1 MTSLIRISF
10 VTAFAAVTIGATV
23 PRATTDDPA
32 GTGQDRFAAS
42 PKRAIAMFRGVVA
55 SVDESSNTITIRRS
69 SESTEEFKV
78 QDGLLFDSVRYGD
91 RVEVTVE
98 NIAGAR
104 TIVGLA
110 TE

>member
-1 MTSLIRISF
+1 M
-10 VTAFAAVTIGATV
+10 

-32 GTGQDRFAAS
+32 GIGQDRFAAS
-42 PKRAIAMFRGVVA
+42 PKRATAMFRGVVA
-55 SVDESSNTITIRRS
+55 SVDESSNTITIQRS
-69 SESTEEFKV
+69 SETTEEFKV

-110 TE
+110 KE

>member
-1 MTSLIRISF
+1 MIRSAPGKI
-10 VTAFAAVTIGATV
+10 
-23 PRATTDDPA
+23 
-32 GTGQDRFAAS
+32 AS
-42 PKRAIAMFRGVVA
+42 PPRQNARQRCFVA
-55 SVDESSNTITIRRS
+55 SSQA
-69 SESTEEFKV
+69 STKAATPSQYGDLLSEEFKV

-110 TE
+110 KE